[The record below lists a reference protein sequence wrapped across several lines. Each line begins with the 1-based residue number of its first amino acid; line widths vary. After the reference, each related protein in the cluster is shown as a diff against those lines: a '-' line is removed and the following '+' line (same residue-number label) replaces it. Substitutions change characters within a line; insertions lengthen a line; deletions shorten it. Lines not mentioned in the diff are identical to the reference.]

1 MSAEKKFR
9 IKSSRVKKG
18 LYLNGYDVSGWPIYN
33 QNSSDVASWNY
44 SDALRL
50 VNHFNTIEPKRG
62 WVIHNWTIEEA

>member
-18 LYLNGYDVSGWPIYN
+18 LYLNGFDAGGWPIYN
-33 QNSSDVASWNY
+33 QNSSDVSAWNY

-50 VNHFNTIEPKRG
+50 MNHFNSIEPKRG
-62 WVIHNWTIEEA
+62 WVIHNWKIEEI